1 MFITRDEGESEDEN
15 ENILMNINHKS
26 QKSNR
31 QNAKGIPSILNGQ
44 CDLFFI
50 THTYLFFL
58 CIN

>member
-1 MFITRDEGESEDEN
+1 MDEGESEDEN

-31 QNAKGIPSILNGQ
+31 QNAKGIPSILNLQ